1 MAPEEEEEEEKEDE
15 ETHPPLLT
23 ASDVATVLNACHE
36 NCVIALPPSV
46 CLKVEKK
53 KNVAVVPF
61 FSRTRKARRGVPGAA
76 CG

>member
-1 MAPEEEEEEEKEDE
+1 MAPEEEEE

-36 NCVIALPPSV
+36 TCVIALPPSV

-53 KNVAVVPF
+53 CGGSLLFPNAKSAP
-61 FSRTRKARRGVPGAA
+61 GVPGAA